1 MRNHKH
7 TQHYTPEP
15 LIHSEPSLTLI
26 VAYTV
31 CFGLLCAGLV
41 CLGLAYFDC
50 LVK

>member
-7 TQHYTPEP
+7 TQHYTPES
-15 LIHSEPSLTLI
+15 LIHSEPSLALI
-26 VAYTV
+26 VADTV
-31 CFGLLCAGLV
+31 AFGLLCAGLV

>member
-1 MRNHKH
+1 MRNRQH

-15 LIHSEPSLTLI
+15 LIHSEPSLALI

-41 CLGLAYFDC
+41 SLGLAYFDC
-50 LVK
+50 LSK

>member
-1 MRNHKH
+1 MRNHQH
-7 TQHYTPEP
+7 TQHYTPAA
-15 LIHSEPSLTLI
+15 IHTEPSLALI

-41 CLGLAYFDC
+41 ALGLAYFDC